1 MNQAIQFPDREE
13 WDAQKEAVCFPVL
26 VNGMQL
32 MCAIKGETLANRFGG
47 ERAEQWLTRFCEHRW
62 DLEEE
67 AEALIQSQQEDNHGW
82 VWLS

>member
-13 WDAQKEAVCFPVL
+13 WNVSAQAVFFPAL

-32 MCAIKGETLANRFGG
+32 SCAIKGEVLARRFGSAAP
-47 ERAEQWLTRFCEHRW
+47 EEHLALFREYRW

-67 AEALIQSQQEDNHGW
+67 AEQRIRQQEEDDQGV

>member
-1 MNQAIQFPDREE
+1 MNQAIQFPEREE
-13 WDAQKEAVCFPVL
+13 WREDLQAVCFPAL

-32 MCAIKGETLANRFGG
+32 MCALRADVMTRRFGG
-47 ERAEQWLTRFCEHRW
+47 GQPQQWLSLFRENRW

-67 AEALIQSQQEDNHGW
+67 ASDLIREQQEDNHGW

>member
-13 WDAQKEAVCFPVL
+13 WDADLEAVSFPAL
-26 VNGMQL
+26 VNGIQL
-32 MCAIKGETLANRFGG
+32 MCAIKGTTLAHRFGG
-47 ERAEQWLTRFCEHRW
+47 DTPERWLADFCEHRW

-67 AEALIQSQQEDNHGW
+67 AEALIQSQQEDDQGW

>member
-13 WDAQKEAVCFPVL
+13 WRADIPAVCFPAL
-26 VNGMQL
+26 VNGVQL
-32 MCAIKGETLANRFGG
+32 MCAMRAEVIVRRFGG
-47 ERAEQWLTRFCEHRW
+47 EDPQRWLALVCENRW

-67 AEALIQSQQEDNHGW
+67 ASDLIRDQQEDNQGW

>member
-13 WDAQKEAVCFPVL
+13 WDEIKQAVCFPAL
-26 VNGMQL
+26 VHGMQL
-32 MCAIKGETLANRFGG
+32 SCAISGETLRKRFGG
-47 ERAEQWLTRFCEHRW
+47 SAPLEIFRENRW

-67 AEALIQSQQEDNHGW
+67 ASDLIREQQEDDYGW

>member
-13 WDAQKEAVCFPVL
+13 WNASLQAVCFPAL
-26 VNGMQL
+26 VNGMQVV
-32 MCAIKGETLANRFGG
+32 CAIKGEALTQRFAAHAPEAFLAAFREN
-47 ERAEQWLTRFCEHRW
+47 RW

-67 AEALIQSQQEDNHGW
+67 AEQRIRQQDEDDQGI

>member
-1 MNQAIQFPDREE
+1 MNQAIQFPEREE
-13 WDAQKEAVCFPVL
+13 WREDLQAVCFPAL

-32 MCAIKGETLANRFGG
+32 MCALRADVMTRRFGG
-47 ERAEQWLTRFCEHRW
+47 EQSQQWLSLFRENRW

-67 AEALIQSQQEDNHGW
+67 ASDLIRERQEDNHGW

>member
-13 WDAQKEAVCFPVL
+13 WRADKDAVCFPAL

-32 MCAIKGETLANRFGG
+32 MCAIKGETLARRFGG
-47 ERAEQWLTRFCEHRW
+47 DHPEQWLAYFRENRW

-67 AEALIQSQQEDNHGW
+67 AEVLIQTQQENDQGW
-82 VWLS
+82 VWFS

>member
-13 WDAQKEAVCFPVL
+13 WNDAEQAVFFPAL

-32 MCAIKGETLANRFGG
+32 MCIIKGEVLLRRFGG
-47 ERAEQWLTRFCEHRW
+47 DSPLRAFSENRW

-67 AEALIQSQQEDNHGW
+67 ASDLISDRQEDNQGR

>member
-1 MNQAIQFPDREE
+1 MNQAIQFPEREE
-13 WDAQKEAVCFPVL
+13 WREDLQVVCFPAL

-32 MCAIKGETLANRFGG
+32 RADVMTRRFGG
-47 ERAEQWLTRFCEHRW
+47 EQPQQWLSLFRENRW

-67 AEALIQSQQEDNHGW
+67 ASDLIREQQEDNHGW